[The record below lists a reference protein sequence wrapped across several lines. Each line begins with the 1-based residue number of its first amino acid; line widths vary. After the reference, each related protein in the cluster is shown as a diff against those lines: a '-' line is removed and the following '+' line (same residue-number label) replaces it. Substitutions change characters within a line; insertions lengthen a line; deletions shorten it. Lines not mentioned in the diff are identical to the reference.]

1 VHDGSISSSLTMH
14 CKLLCLYNKLLTGND
29 FTEEGFGCVIEYLY
43 TTAVVGVTY
52 SCLDSDKLQAA
63 LQAAQYFALDG
74 LTSAA
79 VKWAALHGV
88 AVETAH

>member
-1 VHDGSISSSLTMH
+1 MINLLMH
-14 CKLLCLYNKLLTGND
+14 CKLLHVYNKLLTGND

-79 VKWAALHGV
+79 LKWAALHGV
-88 AVETAH
+88 AVETAE